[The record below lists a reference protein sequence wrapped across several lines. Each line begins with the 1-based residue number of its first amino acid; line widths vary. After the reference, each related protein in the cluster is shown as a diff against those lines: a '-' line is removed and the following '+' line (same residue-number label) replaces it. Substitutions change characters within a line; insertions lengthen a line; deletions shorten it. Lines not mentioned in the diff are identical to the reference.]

1 MLGKFRLSRHCAL
14 AFGALWGGVLLPT
27 IVSAAPGFGA
37 LGKSVRDDAI
47 RSIPFDK
54 LDRHVAAEIHSVATK
69 PSIFRRLP
77 LQTIDCDP
85 RMHDFLLTNPE
96 VVVNIWQVMG
106 ITKVQLVRTGPYSYD
121 ANDGCGAAGTIRI
134 AYSDPQS
141 KVIYCDGTYSGPMVS
156 KPVRAQC
163 VLVLRWGH
171 SQETN
176 QRHYV
181 TTRCDSFIRME
192 NMGLE
197 LIARTFQPII
207 NKSADMNF
215 AETAAF
221 VSTVSRTSEVK
232 PDGMA
237 RLGQKL
243 TNVSPEVRQEFVTLT
258 QAVAASS
265 PMNRAMGAA
274 EPRPRASMVPPQMQ
288 YRGQNAR
295 N

>member
-1 MLGKFRLSRHCAL
+1 MRGYFRLSLKYAL
-14 AFGALWGGVLLPT
+14 GWLALCFAVCPT
-27 IVSAAPGFGA
+27 ASAWAAPVSGGSGKA
-37 LGKSVRDDAI
+37 LREEAL
-47 RSIPFDK
+47 RSIPFAK
-54 LDRHVAAEIHSVATK
+54 LDRQVAHEIHTVVTK
-69 PSIFRRLP
+69 PSVFRRLP
-77 LQTIDCDP
+77 LQTVDCDP
-85 RMHDFLLTNPE
+85 RMHYFLLNNPE

-106 ITKVQLVRTGPYSYD
+106 ITKVQMVRTSSTTYD
-121 ANDGCGAAGTIRI
+121 ANDGCGAVGNIRV
-134 AYSDPQS
+134 AYSDHES

-171 SQETN
+171 MQETN
-176 QRHYV
+176 GRYYV

-192 NMGLE
+192 NLGLD

-215 AETAAF
+215 AETAGF

-237 RLGQKL
+237 KLGQKL
-243 TNVSPEVRQEFVTLT
+243 TNVAPETRQQFVQLT
-258 QAVAASS
+258 QQVAASS
-265 PMNRAMGAA
+265 AATRAAQPKRVQG
-274 EPRPRASMVPPQMQ
+274 PSRIQ

-295 N
+295 D